1 MQAIARDNLI
11 SRYFSAVAAG
21 LPCLYLS
28 YALMAVWIDPMSWDS
43 GRWVPYGVGL
53 LLMEF
58 LILHSAG
65 MTCGIM
71 AEKKTRKEKYK
82 ILAGLF
88 LIYCVMGLGF
98 AAATDS
104 PSLLGMLI
112 AIMVGRFVTVIN
124 PEQVRGLQKRTA
136 YGVMLYMACTTGTVF
151 IAVPEMG
158 ITPEVLAEVYPSRG
172 GGVWERYPQRPIVAG
187 AVYFGVMG
195 ILELFVFSRSQHQR
209 LPLNAHLRSP
219 KANQ

>member
-1 MQAIARDNLI
+1 MT
-11 SRYFSAVAAG
+11 
-21 LPCLYLS
+21 
-28 YALMAVWIDPMSWDS
+28 WDG

-71 AEKKTRKEKYK
+71 AEKKTRGEKYK
-82 ILAGLF
+82 MLAGLF
-88 LIYCVMGLGF
+88 IMYCVMGIGF
-98 AAATDS
+98 AASTDS
-104 PSLLGMLI
+104 PSLLVMLI
-112 AIMVGRFVTVIN
+112 AIMVGRFVTVITG
-124 PEQVRGLQKRTA
+124 EQDQGLHKRTA
-136 YGVMLYMACTTGTVF
+136 YGVMLYLACAAGTVF

-158 ITPEVLAEVYPSRG
+158 ITREVLAEVYPSRG

-195 ILELFVFSRSQHQR
+195 ILELLVFPRLQDQR
-209 LPLNAHLRSP
+209 LPVNASAGTQ
-219 KANQ
+219 K